1 LRAARP
7 SLRVDR
13 SSASATAR
21 LDGWSP
27 IASPEAWTGPGLQAD
42 SCRFDLL
49 WNRQC
54 PHGRGHEGDDMFE
67 SKDLTGTYWYC
78 LDHHRAELFE
88 DCNSKNRMGPYNT
101 RDEAEHALQTLH
113 EREEKYDAEDAE
125 WDDN

>member
-1 LRAARP
+1 MI
-7 SLRVDR
+7 D
-13 SSASATAR
+13 
-21 LDGWSP
+21 
-27 IASPEAWTGPGLQAD
+27 
-42 SCRFDLL
+42 
-49 WNRQC
+49 
-54 PHGRGHEGDDMFE
+54 

-113 EREEKYDAEDAE
+113 EREEKYDAEDAA